1 MTTTIRIDDALKRDC
16 EAILGDIGLT
26 MSGAVTLFLRQ
37 VVKQRAIPFVLSSE
51 RRLAFASCAPFE
63 TASARRAQTARRY
76 AAEMRDAG
84 DREWTMEEI
93 DAEIAASRSERAADM
108 GRQCSSMRS

>member
-1 MTTTIRIDDALKRDC
+1 MQGKPMTTTIRIDDALKRDC

-37 VVKQRAIPFVLSSE
+37 VVKQRAIPFVLSGE
-51 RRLAFASCAPFE
+51 RRSAFGRAPFG
-63 TASARRAQTARRY
+63 TASARRAQTARRH

-84 DREWTMEEI
+84 VREWTMEEI
-93 DAEIAASRSERAADM
+93 DAEIAASRIERTADM
-108 GRQCSSMRS
+108 

>member
-51 RRLAFASCAPFE
+51 RRPAFACAPFE

-93 DAEIAASRSERAADM
+93 DAEIAASRSERAADA
-108 GRQCSSMRS
+108 GRQCSMRS